1 MRFYKSQWWLL
12 KVWNVRYIIGDVMYL
27 IWPHLHKNWKT
38 YFAFDVDKHIYDS
51 SMNSRRVVIKNASG
65 SLKNKWRMLKHFNSR
80 VDRAT
85 RVVVTCYVLHN
96 YCFEWSAFE
105 PSPPNVATLQENFQG
120 FEDKLPTINE
130 EEIAKVEGK
139 KLKFALFEQWLINNP
154 IKESKLFT
162 CITIWPLSSF
172 LFREAIFLIFSL
184 KSCEHIDCQI
194 VDSIN
199 KMFARNHLWILNQW
213 VQFNHVENLY
223 TWC

>member
-1 MRFYKSQWWLL
+1 MMQTKKNWNIYVGQLSEKSMMMSNSRCLMFIHNSRIMRFYKSQWWLL

-27 IWPHLHKNWKT
+27 IWPYLHKNWKT

-51 SMNSRRVVIKNASG
+51 SMNSRRVVIKNAFG

-85 RVVVTCYVLHN
+85 RVVVACYVLHN
-96 YCFEWSAFE
+96 YCFEWGAFE
-105 PSPPNVATLQENFQG
+105 PSPPNVATFQENLQG

-172 LFREAIFLIFSL
+172 YLG
-184 KSCEHIDCQI
+184 K
-194 VDSIN
+194 
-199 KMFARNHLWILNQW
+199 
-213 VQFNHVENLY
+213 QFF
-223 TWC
+223 